1 MWPLGAPKMS
11 SVRCI
16 AVTPRSRSQDKEGQK
31 QCVAHNA
38 FGGRGVYAIARCCTW
53 PHTQCRLN
61 TSSQGDDGAGCS
73 PQDHVLTGNT
83 S

>member
-1 MWPLGAPKMS
+1 M
-11 SVRCI
+11 
-16 AVTPRSRSQDKEGQK
+16 TPCSRLQDKEGQK

-53 PHTQCRLN
+53 PHTQCRLSI
-61 TSSQGDDGAGCS
+61 SSQGDDGAGCS
-73 PQDHVLTGNT
+73 PQDHVLTGNA